1 MSGQQVTSSTSGRV
15 RDVKPGDLDY
25 RSNALPTRLRCLAPL
40 RNVFIFF
47 VSVMAHCPGRGE
59 EILVG
64 DMAHIILWEQGGVAQ
79 VITVT

>member
-1 MSGQQVTSSTSGRV
+1 MFLSS
-15 RDVKPGDLDY
+15 
-25 RSNALPTRLRCLAPL
+25 
-40 RNVFIFF
+40 F

>member
-25 RSNALPTRLRCLAPL
+25 KSNALPTRVRCLP
-40 RNVFIFF
+40 REVFLSSF

-79 VITVT
+79 VITIT